1 MYYSREAG
9 LGVEEVAKHFNRTH
23 SSVSHTCTKIEDLL
37 ECDREMGAIIKLVG
51 KKIRGK
57 D

>member
-1 MYYSREAG
+1 
-9 LGVEEVAKHFNRTH
+9 VEEVAKYFKRTS

-37 ECDREMGAIIKLVG
+37 ECDRDMGAIIKLVG

-57 D
+57 E

>member
-1 MYYSREAG
+1 
-9 LGVEEVAKHFNRTH
+9 
-23 SSVSHTCTKIEDLL
+23 VSHTCTKIEDLL